1 MGRGLILLSD
11 RELAEHEAFL
21 LDLLNGLHTREVEGV
36 AVVAILKEKDP
47 DGGDIISAYHNMS
60 LRDRKLAADI
70 IDTDVTYRMVKN
82 ILQDLDILPEPGEE
96 E

>member
-1 MGRGLILLSD
+1 M
-11 RELAEHEAFL
+11 
-21 LDLLNGLHTREVEGV
+21 EGV
-36 AVVAILKEKDP
+36 GDKVGNGSAGLAYGGVKCGAVV